1 MGKERDIIS
10 IGDIVIRNE
19 LAPGDLG
26 TVIHLHGLL
35 YAREYGYRTCF
46 ESYVAQA
53 VHEFYQ
59 RFDPELD
66 RVWLCEHDG
75 KMVGSLFLMHR
86 EEGAAQLR
94 FFLIRPEYRGIGLGK
109 FLMERFMAAL
119 RELGYTSAFL
129 WTERELAA
137 AASLYTRHGFRL
149 TDQKASD
156 IFGKP
161 ATECR
166 YDLASVR

>member
-1 MGKERDIIS
+1 MGIEKDSIS
-10 IGDIVIRNE
+10 IGDISIRNE

-35 YAREYGYRTCF
+35 YAKEYGYQTCF
-46 ESYVAQA
+46 ESYVAQT

-59 RFDPELD
+59 RLDPELD

-75 KMVGSLFLMHR
+75 KLVGSLFLMHR
-86 EEGAAQLR
+86 DAGAAQLR
-94 FFLIRPEYRGIGLGK
+94 FFLIRPEYRGLGLGK
-109 FLMERFMAAL
+109 LLMDRFMTAL

-129 WTERELAA
+129 WTEKELAA

-149 TDQKASD
+149 TEQKDSA
-156 IFGKP
+156 IFGRP
-161 ATECR
+161 ATEVR
-166 YDLASVR
+166 YDLASV

>member
-1 MGKERDIIS
+1 MGVSKDSIS

-35 YAREYGYRTCF
+35 YAREYGYQTCF
-46 ESYVAQA
+46 ESYVALA
-53 VHEFYQ
+53 VHELYQ
-59 RFDPELD
+59 RFDPERD

-86 EEGAAQLR
+86 EVGAAQLR

-109 FLMERFMAAL
+109 LLMERFMASL

-129 WTERELAA
+129 WTERELSA

-149 TDQKASD
+149 TEQKPSD
-156 IFGKP
+156 IFGRP
-161 ATECR
+161 AFECR
-166 YDLASVR
+166 YDLAEVR

>member
-1 MGKERDIIS
+1 MDTVKDRIS
-10 IGDIVIRNE
+10 VGDITIRNE

-35 YAREYGYRTCF
+35 YAREYGYQTCF

-53 VHEFYQ
+53 VHEFHQ
-59 RFDPELD
+59 RLDPERD
-66 RVWLCEHDG
+66 RIWLCEHEG
-75 KMVGSLFLMHR
+75 NMVGSLFLMHR
-86 EEGAAQLR
+86 EDGAAQLR

-119 RELGYTSAFL
+119 RELGYASAFL
-129 WTERELAA
+129 WTERELTA

-149 TDQKASD
+149 TEQKASS
-156 IFGKP
+156 IFGRP

-166 YDLASVR
+166 YDLPSV